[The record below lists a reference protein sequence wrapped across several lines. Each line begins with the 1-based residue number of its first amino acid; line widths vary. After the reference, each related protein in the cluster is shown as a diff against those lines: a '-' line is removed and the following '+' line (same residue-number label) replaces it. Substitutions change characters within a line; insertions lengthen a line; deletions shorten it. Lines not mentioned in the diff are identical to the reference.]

1 MTPAKKRI
9 LLVDDHAIVRYGIRE
24 LISKQPDL
32 EVCGEAE
39 RASDALRAVQTLK
52 PDLVITDISL
62 KESSGVDLIRNIKS
76 TAPDTA
82 ILVVSIHDDKM
93 YGELALRAG
102 ASGYLM
108 KEEAIENVL
117 GAIRR
122 ILSGGIFVS
131 ERLAAA
137 LLQQQL
143 RGAPEMASSPLDRL
157 SDREKEVFHL
167 LGQWKSSRQIAK
179 ELNLSIK
186 TVEYY
191 REQLKTKL
199 NLKSASELVQYAVH
213 VTGQIYGSSPKTES
227 V

>member
-1 MTPAKKRI
+1 MVTKARLVMNVMKKRI
-9 LLVDDHAIVRYGIRE
+9 FLVDDHAIVRYGISE
-24 LISKQPDL
+24 LISKQADL

-39 RASDALRAVQTLK
+39 GAADALRAVQTLK

-62 KESSGVDLIRNIKS
+62 KESSGLDLVRNIKS
-76 TAPDTA
+76 AAPHA
-82 ILVVSIHDDKM
+82 EILVVSIHDDKI

-117 GAIRR
+117 VAIRR

-131 ERLAAA
+131 ERLASFFV
-137 LLQQQL
+137 QQQL
-143 RGAPEMASSPLDRL
+143 RGASQMASSPFERL
-157 SDREKEVFHL
+157 SDREKQVFQL
-167 LGQWKSSRQIAK
+167 LGQWKGTRQIAK

-191 REQLKTKL
+191 REQLKAKL
-199 NLKSASELVQYAVH
+199 NLTSASELVQYAVNAAA
-213 VTGQIYGSSPKTES
+213 QSKA
-227 V
+227 